1 MENIKKV
8 SSQTIPEILIDLD
21 YSIKG
26 IHPDS
31 WAEDIN
37 IFQSSGYQM
46 INEFEDFKLL
56 LSLGFKSEEII
67 NLSFTSEEL
76 QYMNY
81 KSSSKIISNELKD
94 KKANFDNNI

>member
-1 MENIKKV
+1 
-8 SSQTIPEILIDLD
+8 
-21 YSIKG
+21 
-26 IHPDS
+26 
-31 WAEDIN
+31 
-37 IFQSSGYQM
+37 M

-56 LSLGFKSEEII
+56 LSLGLKSEEII
-67 NLSFTSEEL
+67 NLSFTPEEL

>member
-37 IFQSSGYQM
+37 IF
-46 INEFEDFKLL
+46 
-56 LSLGFKSEEII
+56 
-67 NLSFTSEEL
+67 
-76 QYMNY
+76 
-81 KSSSKIISNELKD
+81 
-94 KKANFDNNI
+94 